1 MSELIEIP
9 ETASDVTPGI
19 TEALAPLPTTNA
31 TLSHKTMVGLA
42 SSRAEMMLHWFRLW
56 STLSNATGRYTKQAP
71 KETPKFCGLTE
82 LPDKTSGAT
91 GASKPLPTAIAILS
105 HELAAD
111 RRSSHT
117 ETVYPWPWPHARSL
131 QDELS
136 EPHWPTMFGARVDA
150 LDHTWAE
157 LELWLAAAQT
167 RFLPTCAWPDIDPE
181 STHEAT
187 MAVLRWWGRGAV
199 ADRLLYLRNL
209 AREDPEESPVDLG
222 SLRAMAHFLRSER
235 QLPDPRIGVTSVG
248 LVQIEWRVPT
258 NGILAME
265 FLPSGLI
272 RFAAVS
278 APVGSGVERLTVNGT
293 LPKEETLAAV
303 RPFTS
308 CL

>member
-19 TEALAPLPTTNA
+19 TEASAPLPTTND
-31 TLSHKTMVGLA
+31 TLSHKTMIGLA
-42 SSRAEMMLHWFRLW
+42 SSRMEMMLHWSRLS
-56 STLSNATGRYTKQAP
+56 STLSDVTDRYTEQAP
-71 KETPKFCGLTE
+71 KETLTE
-82 LPDKTSGAT
+82 LPDKTFGAT
-91 GASKPLPTAIAILS
+91 GASKPLPTAIAIPS
-105 HELAAD
+105 YEFAAD
-111 RRSSHT
+111 RRSRHT
-117 ETVYPWPWPHARSL
+117 ETVYPWSWPHAHWL
-131 QDELS
+131 QGELS
-136 EPHWPTMFGARVDA
+136 EPHWPTMFGAKVNA
-150 LDHTWAE
+150 LAHTWAE
-157 LELWLAAAQT
+157 LELWPAAAQT
-167 RFLPTCAWPDIDPE
+167 RYLSTCAWPDIDPE

-199 ADRLLYLRNL
+199 ADRLLYLRDL

-222 SLRAMAHFLRSER
+222 SLRAMAHFLMSER
-235 QLPDPRIGVTSVG
+235 QLPDPRIGVTSDG

>member
-1 MSELIEIP
+1 MSEPIEIS

-19 TEALAPLPTTNA
+19 TEASALPPTTND
-31 TLSHKTMVGLA
+31 TLSHKAMIGLA
-42 SSRAEMMLHWFRLW
+42 SSRMEMMLHWSRL
-56 STLSNATGRYTKQAP
+56 SSALSDVTDRYAEQAAQETLMEP
-71 KETPKFCGLTE
+71 
-82 LPDKTSGAT
+82 PDKTFGAT
-91 GASKPLPTAIAILS
+91 GASKMPPGAIAILS
-105 HELAAD
+105 SEFVVH

-117 ETVYPWPWPHARSL
+117 ETVYPWSWPHSHWL
-131 QDELS
+131 QGELS
-136 EPHWPTMFGARVDA
+136 ELHWPFVFGATVNA
-150 LDHTWAE
+150 LDQTWAE
-157 LELWLAAAQT
+157 LGLWLAAAQT
-167 RFLPTCAWPDIDPE
+167 RLLSTCTWPEIDPE
-181 STHEAT
+181 SNHEAT

-199 ADRLLYLRNL
+199 ADRLLYLRDL

-222 SLRAMAHFLRSER
+222 SLRAMAHFLMSER
-235 QLPDPRIGVTSVG
+235 QLPDPRIGVTSDG